1 MNKHALRIFKE
12 GSGNIDELKNLLS
25 DDVTFSSPIFSKPVE
40 GKELVAKVM
49 MTSSS
54 VRNGKFTHEFHQ
66 DNETVLIWEGIID
79 GHKLISF
86 ELLIDDEE
94 GKIKYRSVAFKPFP
108 VVELFRTAMYEQ
120 LKDIIPEDMWHLQP
134 VELS

>member
-12 GSGNIDELKNLLS
+12 SSGNINELKNLLS
-25 DDVTFSSPIFSKPVE
+25 EDVVFSSPIFTKPVE
-40 GKELVAKVM
+40 GKDLVAEVM

-54 VRNGKFTHEFHQ
+54 VRNGKFTHEFQQ

-86 ELLIDDEE
+86 ELLINDEQ

-108 VVELFRTAMYEQ
+108 VVELFRTAMYKQ
-120 LKDIIPEDMWHLQP
+120 LKNIIPEDMWHLQQ
-134 VELS
+134 VEL